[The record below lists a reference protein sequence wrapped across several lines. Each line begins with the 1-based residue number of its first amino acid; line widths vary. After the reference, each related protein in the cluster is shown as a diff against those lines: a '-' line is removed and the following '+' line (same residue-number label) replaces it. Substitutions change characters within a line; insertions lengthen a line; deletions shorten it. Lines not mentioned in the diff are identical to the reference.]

1 MQAAVKD
8 LKQVI
13 EKIVTGTDE
22 RAKERHTKR
31 GKLLVRDR
39 IEGLLDAGSSF
50 LELSQLAGFEMY
62 GKEEVTFKLF
72 PIYIYLG
79 VGWRF
84 GHWRWKCFWSSMHD
98 CWQ

>member
-1 MQAAVKD
+1 MQTAVKD

-39 IEGLLDAGSSF
+39 IEGLLDKGSSF
-50 LELSQLAGFEMY
+50 LELSQLG
-62 GKEEVTFKLF
+62 
-72 PIYIYLG
+72 
-79 VGWRF
+79 
-84 GHWRWKCFWSSMHD
+84 
-98 CWQ
+98 